1 MHPRVAPSLCFAKLL
16 MWKLF
21 LYSQVNKSHFHKKG
35 FVTRKWPIPIISERF
50 VSKEAK
56 QLSENGWFTFLV
68 RISVSQSLFLRFLFR
83 QISKD
88 LIWEARV
95 ATGARKFDYI
105 TPILKQLHRLPV
117 VRQLEVGDAG
127 MAFKCLHGL
136 TPAYLRVIRLQ
147 VRTISSNFRRFNL
160 RGRLTIIT
168 SSYMKEGRFH
178 AQKTARRCKTTSAR
192 IFSLAEL

>member
-1 MHPRVAPSLCFAKLL
+1 MHPRVAQSLCFAKPLT
-16 MWKLF
+16 WKLF
-21 LYSQVNKSHFHKKG
+21 FYSQVNKSHFHKKG
-35 FVTRKWPIPIISERF
+35 FVIRKWPIPISEGF
-50 VSKEAK
+50 VSKDAK

-68 RISVSQSLFLRFLFR
+68 LISVSQTLFLRFLFR

-136 TPAYLRVIRLQ
+136 TPAYLSVIRRQ

-168 SSYMKEGRFH
+168 SSYIKEARFQ

>member
-1 MHPRVAPSLCFAKLL
+1 MHPRLAPSLFFAKLL
-16 MWKLF
+16 TWKLF
-21 LYSQVNKSHFHKKG
+21 FYSQVNKSHFHKKG
-35 FVTRKWPIPIISERF
+35 FVARKWPIPIISERF

-56 QLSENGWFTFLV
+56 QLSENGWFIFLV
-68 RISVSQSLFLRFLFR
+68 LISVSQTLFLRFLFH

-95 ATGARKFDYI
+95 ATGARTFDYI
-105 TPILKQLHRLPV
+105 TLILKQLHWLPV
-117 VRQLEVGDAG
+117 VRQLEVRDAG

-136 TPAYLRVIRLQ
+136 APAYLRVIRRQ
-147 VRTISSNFRRFNL
+147 VRAISSNFRRFDL
-160 RGRLTIIT
+160 RGWLTIIT
-168 SSYMKEGRFH
+168 SSYMKEARFH

>member
-1 MHPRVAPSLCFAKLL
+1 MKMAGS
-16 MWKLF
+16 LF
-21 LYSQVNKSHFHKKG
+21 LFSFN
-35 FVTRKWPIPIISERF
+35 
-50 VSKEAK
+50 
-56 QLSENGWFTFLV
+56 
-68 RISVSQSLFLRFLFR
+68 SVSQSLFLRFLFG

-136 TPAYLRVIRLQ
+136 TPAYLRVIRRQ

-192 IFSLAEL
+192 IFSLAELKVIRRKCAHCHD